1 MEDLVDVVPFV
12 VLLLLFSLGTAF
24 FRRRDRRRGVVAGRR
39 SVRER
44 VRTLVIV
51 IGVLVIS
58 PTIGIGIGTALSLS
72 AAANARLGVFAEL
85 AALMGAMLWRKL
97 RLERG

>member
-24 FRRRDRRRGVVAGRR
+24 FRRRDRRTRVVRHR

-51 IGVLVIS
+51 IGVLVIA
-58 PTIGIGIGTALSLS
+58 PTIGIGIGTAMSLS